1 MSQSPS
7 RFVFSNVIVDVS
19 IQSCRSFVI
28 SRSRAS
34 FVREFELESALKNPR
49 CNCFLLKTLFR

>member
-7 RFVFSNVIVDVS
+7 RFVFNKVIVGVS
-19 IQSCRSFVI
+19 ISCRSFVF

-34 FVREFELESALKNPR
+34 FVRECELESALKNPR
-49 CNCFLLKTLFR
+49 CSCFLLKTLFR